1 MINAAELY
9 SSKNECV
16 AAIKR
21 SAVIGAFETG
31 VNYRR

>member
-9 SSKNECV
+9 SSKNEYV

-21 SAVIGAFETG
+21 SVIGAFETG